1 MYQKKLYK
9 TRFEI
14 PAVVLYTVLFIVPVL
29 LNFGYSLTNW
39 NAIKLTGETAKF
51 VGLKNFKTIFSDP
64 ELVMV
69 IVRTIWYAFV
79 TTVFKNVLGFFL
91 ALALDKG
98 LKSKQA
104 LRAIFFLPSMLSPL
118 IIGLIF
124 GSLLMTNGFI
134 NQLLEAIGL
143 GSLTRPWLTSPDT
156 ALGSAMAVD
165 IWKQVGYN
173 MVIYL
178 AGLQLIDSSFY
189 EAAAIDGANAFQQ
202 LIFITIP
209 RMIPSFIIN
218 LLLNISAGL
227 KTFDLIFVL
236 TGGGPNG
243 KTELINTMV
252 FKQYGQKL
260 YGMSAAYGV
269 IVFLITAVFGIL
281 ILNIKDDQDA

>member
-9 TRFEI
+9 TRFEL
-14 PAVVLYTVLFIVPVL
+14 PAIVLYSVLFIVPVI
-29 LNFGYSLTNW
+29 LNFAYSLTNW

-51 VGLKNFKTIFSDP
+51 VGLQNFQTILSDP
-64 ELVMV
+64 ELAMV
-69 IVRTIWYAFV
+69 VVRTIWYAFV
-79 TTVFKNVLGFFL
+79 TTVFKNILGFFL

-98 LKSKQA
+98 LKSRQA

-118 IIGLIF
+118 IIGLMF
-124 GSLLMTNGFI
+124 GSLLMTNGFV
-134 NQLLEAIGL
+134 NQLLEAVGL
-143 GSLTRPWLTSPDT
+143 GSLARPWLTSPET
-156 ALGSAMAVD
+156 ALGSAMVVD
-165 IWKQVGYN
+165 IWKQVGFN

-202 LIFITIP
+202 LIYITIP

-218 LLLNISAGL
+218 LLLNMSAGL
-227 KTFDLIFVL
+227 KTFDIIFVL

-243 KTELINTMV
+243 STELINTMV

-281 ILNIKDDQDA
+281 ILNIKDDRDS

>member
-14 PAVVLYTVLFIVPVL
+14 PAIVLYSVLFIVPVL

-39 NAIKLTGETAKF
+39 NAIKLTGETARF
-51 VGLKNFKTIFSDP
+51 VGLKNFETIFGDP
-64 ELVMV
+64 ELAMV
-69 IVRTIWYAFV
+69 IVRTIWYALV
-79 TTVFKNVLGFFL
+79 TTVFKNILGFLL

-118 IIGLIF
+118 IIGLMF
-124 GSLLMTNGFI
+124 GSLLMTGGFV
-134 NQLLEAIGL
+134 NQLLSAVGL
-143 GSLTRPWLTSPDT
+143 HDFTRPWLTSPDT

-178 AGLQLIDSSFY
+178 AGLQLIDGSFY
-189 EAAAIDGANAFQQ
+189 EAAAIDGANAIQQ
-202 LIFITIP
+202 LFYITIP

-218 LLLNISAGL
+218 LLLNMSAGL

-269 IVFLITAVFGIL
+269 IVFFITAVFGIL
-281 ILNIKDDQDA
+281 ILNIRDDRDS

>member
-1 MYQKKLYK
+1 MYQKTLYK

-14 PAVVLYTVLFIVPVL
+14 PALVLYSVLFIVPVL
-29 LNFGYSLTNW
+29 LNFGYALTNW

-51 VGLKNFKTIFSDP
+51 VGLKNFQTIFSDP
-64 ELVMV
+64 ELFKVV
-69 IVRTIWYAFV
+69 IRTIWYAFV
-79 TTVFKNVLGFFL
+79 TTIFKNILGFLL

-118 IIGLIF
+118 IIGLMF
-124 GSLLMTNGFI
+124 GSLFMTNGFF
-134 NQLLEAIGL
+134 NQLLTAIGL
-143 GSLTRPWLTSPDT
+143 ENLTRPWLTSSET
-156 ALGSAMAVD
+156 ALGSAMLVD
-165 IWKQVGYN
+165 IWKQVGFN

-178 AGLQLIDSSFY
+178 AGLQLIDGSFY
-189 EAAAIDGANAFQQ
+189 EAASIDGANAFQQ
-202 LIFITIP
+202 LIYITIP

-218 LLLNISAGL
+218 LLLNMSAGL
-227 KTFDLIFVL
+227 KTFDIIFVL

-243 KTELINTMV
+243 STELINTMV

-281 ILNIKDDQDA
+281 ILNIKDDRDS

>member
-1 MYQKKLYK
+1 MYQKRLYK

-14 PAVVLYTVLFIVPVL
+14 PAIVLYTVLFIVPVL

-39 NAIKLTGETAKF
+39 NAIKLTGETARF
-51 VGLKNFKTIFSDP
+51 VGLQNFQTIFSDP

-79 TTVFKNVLGFFL
+79 TTICKNVLGFFL

-98 LKSKQA
+98 LKSRQA

-124 GSLLMTNGFI
+124 GSLLMTNGFF
-134 NQLLEAIGL
+134 NQLLASIGL
-143 GSLTRPWLTSPDT
+143 GSLARPWLTSPET
-156 ALGSAMAVD
+156 ALGSAMLVD
-165 IWKQVGYN
+165 IWKQVGFN

-189 EAAAIDGANAFQQ
+189 EAAAIDGANSFQQ
-202 LIFITIP
+202 LVYITIP

-218 LLLNISAGL
+218 LLLNMSAGL
-227 KTFDLIFVL
+227 KTFDIIFVL

-269 IVFLITAVFGIL
+269 VVFLITAVFGIL
-281 ILNIKDDQDA
+281 ILNIKDDRDS